1 MAIVQR
7 KDLFSPQKQQ
17 PEYFSDFF
25 TDLDI
30 HPIKKD
36 LVRHTNDEAVK
47 TSIRNLLSTNRGDR
61 LFNPTLGSDV
71 RSMLFENFSPSTER
85 IIEQHIQNTI
95 DNYEPRAEVQSIR
108 VLSDEDGGYMIAT
121 IIFGIINKQE
131 PITLELILNRIR

>member
-1 MAIVQR
+1 MAIVER
-7 KDLFSPQKQQ
+7 KDLFTPLKQQ

-36 LVRHTNDEAVK
+36 LVRHTNEEAVK

-61 LFNPTLGSDV
+61 LFNVTFGSDI
-71 RSMLFENFSPSTER
+71 RSMLFENFSPATEKV
-85 IIEQHIQNTI
+85 IEQHIRNTI
-95 DNYEPRAEVQSIR
+95 DNYEPRAR
-108 VLSDEDGGYMIAT
+108 VDDVRVVSDDLNYTLTAT
-121 IIFGIINKQE
+121 IVFSIINKQE